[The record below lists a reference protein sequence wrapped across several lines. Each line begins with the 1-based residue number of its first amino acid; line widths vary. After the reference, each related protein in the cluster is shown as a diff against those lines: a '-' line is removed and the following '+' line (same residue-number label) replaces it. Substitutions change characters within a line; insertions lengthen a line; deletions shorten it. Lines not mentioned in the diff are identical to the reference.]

1 MEEAMGRLR
10 YSDKT
15 VSKIVNASRAPASAA
30 NAGREE
36 RGVWRE
42 AREMRDEWRRNRYAR
57 LLENGA
63 DGISAVRHDSPATRI
78 A

>member
-10 YSDKT
+10 YSDEI
-15 VSKIVNASRAPASAA
+15 VSDLINASRGSGRGAK
-30 NAGREE
+30 AGRKKQS
-36 RGVWRE
+36 VWRE
-42 AREMRDEWRRNRYAR
+42 AREARDEWRRNRYAR

-63 DGISAVRHDSPATRI
+63 EGIAAAHDNPATRT